1 MCGRELAALA
11 RKRRQAEPKDEDY
24 DNAPKALP
32 EEENFKRRCSDVFDE
47 TNKTEEQEME
57 LPEKLFESN
66 EISEEESFDDNHTVE
81 EEAETLTIKY
91 NGEEKRITLDE
102 ARILAQKGMNY
113 DHVVAERDT
122 KYKRELDFLDKVAER
137 EGLTRTQYME
147 REGSLQEVK
156 ETENPNL
163 MNDRERAAA
172 QIRRIT
178 DSLGMTGPWSEL
190 FKKYPTL
197 SRSEAYGTLSESV
210 AGGMTPI
217 EAYQEKLIA
226 EKDNLLRMARENGVS
241 ARKSVGSL
249 GGDGGHTHRD
259 EFLEGFSMYD

>member
-1 MCGRELAALA
+1 MR
-11 RKRRQAEPKDEDY
+11 
-24 DNAPKALP
+24 LP
-32 EEENFKRRCSDVFDE
+32 QSLPGKENLNGGAFAVFDE

-57 LPEKLFESN
+57 LPENLFESDD
-66 EISEEESFDDNHTVE
+66 ISEEESFDGNHTVE
-81 EEAETLTIKY
+81 DEAETLTIKY

-122 KYKRELDFLDKVAER
+122 KYKRELDFLDRVAES
-137 EGLTRTQYME
+137 EGLTRAEYMAR
-147 REGSLQEVK
+147 REMPPK
-156 ETENPNL
+156 EKQTENPNQY
-163 MNDRERAAA
+163 NGRERAAA

-190 FKKYPTL
+190 FRKYPTL
-197 SRSEAYGTLSESV
+197 SRSEAYSTLSESV

-217 EAYQEKLIA
+217 EAYQERLIA
-226 EKDNLLRMARENGVS
+226 EKDNLLRMERENGAS